1 MDILRRLANSL
12 TADNYTSKRDQLLQL
27 ARSAQSKRVVAQLVQ
42 RSDSLTKKDIASWR
56 TAWQQA
62 IDVDSPRR
70 GVLLDIYADC
80 LVDLHL
86 TGCMGQRKGKTL
98 QKQFRIIDA
107 SGKENAEATKLF
119 EREWF
124 SDFVELALDSRFF
137 GHSLIQLGD
146 VTSDNL
152 GMHFSDVQL
161 VNRKHV
167 IPEYG
172 VITREPNDDWR
183 QGISYRDTEFAD
195 WVIEVGKPHDLGLLL
210 KCAPQCIS
218 KKNML
223 GFWDMFGE
231 MFGLPIRIAKSS
243 TTDAAER
250 ANIERALDEMGA
262 AFWALLPDG
271 TDIEIKESSRGDA
284 YNVFDRRVDRC
295 NSEISKG
302 TLMQTM
308 TIDSG
313 SSLSQSETHL
323 EIFEDVI
330 EADARMIRNVVN
342 DRLIPLMIKHGFP
355 LNNLLFQWDDAATF
369 TPAELREE
377 ERMLLDHFDI
387 DPQYFIDKYNIPI
400 TGKRQQSLQSDLAK
414 GMDFVSADEDLPTVA
429 HRFFE

>member
-1 MDILRRLANSL
+1 MNILRRLSNSL
-12 TADNYTSKRDQLLQL
+12 TADNYSSKRNQLLQL
-27 ARSAQSKRVVAQLVQ
+27 ARSAQSKRVVAQLMQ

-107 SGKENAEATKLF
+107 SGKENTEATKLF

-124 SDFVELALDSRFF
+124 SDFMELALDSRFF

-146 VTSDNL
+146 VVSDNL
-152 GMHFSDVQL
+152 GMRFSDVQL

-195 WVIEVGKPHDLGLLL
+195 WVIEVGKPHNLGLLL

-250 ANIERALDEMGA
+250 ANIERALDDMGA

-400 TGKRQQSLQSDLAK
+400 TGKRQQSQQSDLS
-414 GMDFVSADEDLPTVA
+414 FREPSLSA
-429 HRFFE
+429 FFD

>member
-1 MDILRRLANSL
+1 MDILNRISNSISRDHHTAEQRR
-12 TADNYTSKRDQLLQL
+12 LLQL
-27 ARSAQSKRVVAQLVQ
+27 ARASQSKRIVAEMVQ
-42 RSDSLTKKDIASWR
+42 RTDSLTKKDITTWR

-70 GVLLDIYADC
+70 GTLLDIYADC
-80 LVDLHL
+80 LIDLHL
-86 TGCMGQRKGKTL
+86 SGCMGQRKGKTL
-98 QKQFRIIDA
+98 QKQFRVIDS
-107 SGKENAEATKLF
+107 SGKENADATKLF

-146 VTSDNL
+146 VISDEL
-152 GMHFSDVQL
+152 GMRFSDVKL

-183 QGISYRDTEFAD
+183 QGISYRDTDFAH
-195 WVIEVGKPHDLGLLL
+195 WVVEVGKPHDLGLLL

-231 MFGLPIRIAKSS
+231 MFGLPIRIAKSN
-243 TTDAAER
+243 TNDAAER
-250 ANIERALDEMGA
+250 AKIERALDDMGA

-342 DRLIPLMIKHGFP
+342 DRLIPLMVMHGFP
-355 LNNLLFQWDDAATF
+355 LKGLVFQWDDAATF
-369 TPAELREE
+369 SPAELREE

-400 TGKRQQSLQSDLAK
+400 IGKRQSQSPELAHK
-414 GMDFVSADEDLPTVA
+414 NIDDFFA
-429 HRFFE
+429 